1 MKKTELALVVL
12 TIAGLVL
19 RVSSVP
25 GGVMLSALAFLL
37 LALFYLLLSVPYFN
51 RVPFS
56 GAFRKAT
63 YEAAGIGGFQR
74 FWAGAS
80 GLVFC
85 LALLGILYVLNY
97 WEGAFFFWCLGM
109 FFLVPVGALSLGKH
123 LLQPHPTYKT
133 IAIRAG
139 ILLLVGIALVAA
151 QM

>member
-1 MKKTELALVVL
+1 MKKTEIALVIL
-12 TIAGLVL
+12 AIAGLAL
-19 RVSSVP
+19 RVCSVP
-25 GGVMLSALAFLL
+25 GSVMLSALAFIL

-51 RVPFS
+51 LVPLS
-56 GAFRKAT
+56 RAFRKAT
-63 YEAAGIGGFQR
+63 YEAAGISGFQR

-109 FFLVPVGALSLGKH
+109 FFLVPVAALSLGKH
-123 LLQPHPTYKT
+123 LLQPNAIYKG

-139 ILLLVGIALVAA
+139 VLLLAGIALVAA